1 MLRAWGS
8 SSAHLW
14 AIHCEGVLI
23 DSPVFEHTLGA
34 LAALGAAA
42 CWALSSILFRW
53 AGDAVSAGGLNL
65 VKGLVAL
72 VGLTAVLALTGWQ
85 SANLLSL
92 SVLAASGLIGIAVG
106 DTLYFK
112 ALVVLGPRNT
122 LTLTLLVP
130 VATAIGAFAL
140 WNETIS
146 LVSAVGV
153 MLVLVGVAVVLRER
167 APKARQQG
175 VVTTAGV
182 GFALLYVAAEAVG
195 ILMTKFGVAEM
206 SAAQATLIRQAAA
219 VMALAAWAGL
229 SGRLVTWVAPLREVR
244 LARLVIGASFV
255 GGFVGM
261 WLAVYAL
268 KYTYAGVAATL
279 TAASPLF
286 ILPLGAWLMKE
297 RVSVRSALGVGVA
310 MIGIAVYFLQI
321 N

>member
-1 MLRAWGS
+1 M
-8 SSAHLW
+8 
-14 AIHCEGVLI
+14 
-23 DSPVFEHTLGA
+23 
-34 LAALGAAA
+34 
-42 CWALSSILFRW
+42 
-53 AGDAVSAGGLNL
+53 SAGGLNL

-72 VGLTAVLALTGWQ
+72 VALTAVLALTGWQ
-85 SANLLSL
+85 SATLVSL
-92 SVLAASGLIGIAVG
+92 AVLAASGMIGIAIG

-112 ALVVLGPRNT
+112 ALVQLGPRNT

-130 VATAIGAFAL
+130 IATAVGALVL
-140 WNETIS
+140 WNERIS
-146 LVSAVGV
+146 YVSAVGV
-153 MLVLVGVAVVLRER
+153 ALVLAGVAMVLRER
-167 APKARQQG
+167 APKTRQQG
-175 VVTTAGV
+175 VVTTAGI

-195 ILMTKFGVAEM
+195 ILMTKFGVSEI
-206 SAAQATLIRQAAA
+206 SSAQATLIRHAAA
-219 VMALAAWAGL
+219 VMALAAWASL
-229 SGRLVTWVAPLREVR
+229 SGRLVSWVSPLREVR

-297 RVSVRSALGVGVA
+297 RVSSRSALGVGVA